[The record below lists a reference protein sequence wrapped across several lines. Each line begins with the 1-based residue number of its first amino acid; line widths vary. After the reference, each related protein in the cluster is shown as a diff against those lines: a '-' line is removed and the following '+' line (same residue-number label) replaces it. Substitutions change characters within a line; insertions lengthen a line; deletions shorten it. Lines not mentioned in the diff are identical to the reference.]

1 MASWAAASESAEG
14 ARVMDWGLIFSNTAV
29 AAVNLEAVVFALA
42 AIGLNMHFG
51 YTGLLN
57 FGQSAFL
64 ACGAYGLAVSVSQW
78 GVSLW
83 VGLVIGILAA
93 IVLALLLGLPTL
105 RLRADY
111 LAIVTIA
118 AAEIVRIT
126 LRSVRFKDTFGG
138 SDGLQNFADP
148 FYALNPL
155 DPGVYGFGPWQ
166 FDERR
171 TWILIVGWITIA
183 AVSFLMFLL
192 IRSPWG
198 RVLKGIREDEAAVR
212 SLGKNVF
219 GFKMQSLM
227 IGGVIGALGGF
238 LFALGNAAVQPD
250 FFGTDTTFF
259 AYAVLILGGAA
270 RIMGPVLGAAIFW
283 GLIQFTDN
291 LLREA
296 IGNGY
301 IPSSVMT
308 VTQSASVRF
317 MMVGAALMLLLIF
330 RPQGIIGDRKE
341 VALDVR

>member
-1 MASWAAASESAEG
+1 
-14 ARVMDWGLIFSNTAV
+14 MDWSLILSNTAV
-29 AAVNLEAVVFALA
+29 AAINLEAVVFALA

-57 FGQSAFL
+57 FGQSAFV

-78 GVSLW
+78 GLNLW
-83 VGLVIGILAA
+83 AGLAVGIGAA

-118 AAEIVRIT
+118 AAEIVRLS
-126 LRSVRFKDTFGG
+126 LRSVQFKDAFGG

-155 DPGVYGFGPWQ
+155 EPGTYGFGPWQ

-171 TWILIVGWITIA
+171 AWILIVGWVMIA
-183 AVSFLMFLL
+183 VVSVLMYML

-198 RVLKGIREDEAAVR
+198 RVLKGIREDEEAVR

-219 GFKMQSLM
+219 AFKMQSLV
-227 IGGVIGALGGF
+227 IGGVIGALAGF
-238 LFALGNAAVQPD
+238 IFALGNAAVQPD

-259 AYAVLILGGAA
+259 AYAVLILGGAG
-270 RIMGPVLGAAIFW
+270 RIMGPILGAMIFW
-283 GLIQFTDN
+283 ALIQFTDN
-291 LLREA
+291 FLREA
-296 IGNGY
+296 IATGY
-301 IPSSVMT
+301 IPESVMT
-308 VTQSASVRF
+308 TTQSASVRF
-317 MMVGAALMLLLIF
+317 MLVGVALMALMIF
-330 RPQGIIGDRKE
+330 RPQGILGDRKE